1 MVENWMIP
9 ERFTVGIRQGL
20 TREQIRALAEA
31 ARRFYEASGFD
42 LDETA
47 KVLHH
52 GSPTTTRVYLN
63 QPERETG
70 AIWESVAAL
79 YGV

>member
-31 ARRFYEASGFD
+31 ARARD
-42 LDETA
+42 MDPR
-47 KVLHH
+47 VLAARLIAE
-52 GSPTTTRVYLN
+52 GLQRLQRVPVPDGNVSPGGGWGY
-63 QPERETG
+63 P
-70 AIWESVAAL
+70 VAEE
-79 YGV
+79 G